1 MPFVY
6 KIHSLAYKENIETY
20 QWYEVQ
26 QAGLGL
32 RYLNAVEKSIERII
46 NNPDHFSILRG
57 KYRHVQVKDFPF
69 TIVYEF
75 SQNRKKHTYLCNIS
89 QQQEPQEKIQKRR
102 MIFLK
107 YTFSGLLLISLPF

>member
-1 MPFVY
+1 MPLVY

-69 TIVYEF
+69 TIVDEF
-75 SQNRKKHTYLCNIS
+75 SQNRKSIHIS
-89 QQQEPQEKIQKRR
+89 A
-102 MIFLK
+102 IFHNSRSPRK
-107 YTFSGLLLISLPF
+107 KFRKEE